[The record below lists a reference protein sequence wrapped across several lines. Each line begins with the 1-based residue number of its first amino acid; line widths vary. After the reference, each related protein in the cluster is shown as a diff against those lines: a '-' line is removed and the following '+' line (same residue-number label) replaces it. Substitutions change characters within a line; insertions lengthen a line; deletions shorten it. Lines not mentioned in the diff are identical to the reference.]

1 VARKALNG
9 ASEQLEQAMQAA
21 AKHEGRCDAL
31 AALMDVGSTL
41 VEQARAAEAAAERQ
55 QLEEQAAAL

>member
-1 VARKALNG
+1 
-9 ASEQLEQAMQAA
+9 MQAA